1 MIKKE
6 ILYPNLSLALLS
18 LGGLLLH
25 LKVHPPS
32 EAAIYW
38 FPAIIGCV
46 CAFILPFMFNYSTP
60 ARWAF
65 LITMISVIGGIIT
78 MADHSIKYPPKN
90 ITFMSIILRTT
101 FPDIVILLVKVPL
114 ALSIL
119 QFWRSQEVK
128 A

>member
-25 LKVHPPS
+25 IRIHPPS

-38 FPAIIGCV
+38 LPAIIGCV

-65 LITMISVIGGIIT
+65 LITMISVIGGVIT
-78 MADHSIKYPPKN
+78 MADHSIENPPQN
-90 ITFMSIILRTT
+90 ITFLSIILRTT
-101 FPDIVILLVKVPL
+101 FPDITILLAKVPL

-119 QFWRSQEVK
+119 KFWRSIEVK